1 MTSSSPDLK
10 PLCVDLDGTLIK
22 TDCLFETLLGAI
34 HKNPATIFKV
44 PQWLAKG
51 RPTLKAKLAELH
63 IPDTHTLPWNQEVID
78 YITEEKSKGRKVLL
92 VTASYIK
99 VAQAIAD
106 HLGIF
111 DEVLATDGKVNLKS
125 HNKAKLLV
133 ERFGEK
139 QFDYIGNES
148 CDIPIWQAAGTA
160 LIANST
166 PTLVQK
172 TKSLDLPTET
182 IGDSHSNLP
191 KALVKACR
199 PHQWAKNTLLFVPL
213 LTAHLYTTTQLLINT
228 VLAFIAMGLC
238 ASTVYILNDLLD
250 LESDRNHHSKRRRP
264 IASGKL
270 PIHISLFLPPLLL
283 AISFSTAWFLI
294 NPTFTLLLGCYL
306 IITSAYSLY
315 LKQKILVDVFLL
327 AGLYSMRIIIG
338 ASVACT
344 AGGVL
349 FEGYIELSNWLITF
363 STLFFLSL
371 AMAKRYSELH
381 NLAQTDRKKPSG
393 RSYHVDDRPL
403 ISQLGITS
411 GFLAVLV
418 FALYIYSERST
429 ELYHNPNA
437 LWLICPP
444 LLYWV
449 AYVWLVTTRGKMRED
464 PVTFA
469 IKDKISY
476 LVGIIIVI
484 APLLAN
490 PK

>member
-1 MTSSSPDLK
+1 MTSSTPEKK
-10 PLCVDLDGTLIK
+10 PLCVDLDGTLIH

-34 HKNPATIFKV
+34 HKNPATLFKV

-51 RPTLKAKLAELH
+51 RPTLKAELAELH
-63 IPDTHTLPWNQEVID
+63 SPDTATLPWNEDVIE
-78 YITEEKSKGRKVLL
+78 YIKKEKSKGRKVLL
-92 VTASYIK
+92 VTASHIK
-99 VAQAIAD
+99 VAQLIAD
-106 HLGIF
+106 YLEIF
-111 DEVLATDGKVNLKS
+111 DEVLATNSDVNLKS

-133 ERFGEK
+133 ERYGEK
-139 QFDYIGNES
+139 NFDYIGNES
-148 CDIPIWQAAGTA
+148 CDIPIWQAAGSA

-166 PTLVQK
+166 QQLVQK
-172 TKSLDLPTET
+172 TESLNLPTET
-182 IGDSHSNLP
+182 IGAPHSKLP

-199 PHQWAKNTLLFVPL
+199 PHQWAKNTLLFVPI
-213 LTAHLYTTTQLLINT
+213 LTAHLYTNHLLLINT
-228 VLAFIAMGLC
+228 VLAFISMGLC
-238 ASTVYILNDLLD
+238 ASTVYVLNDLLD

-270 PIHISLFLPPLLL
+270 PIHVALFLPPLLL
-283 AISFSTAWFLI
+283 CISFSIAWFLI

-338 ASVACT
+338 ASVACER
-344 AGGVL
+344 GGEL
-349 FEGYIELSNWLITF
+349 FSGYIELSNWLITF

-381 NLAQTDRKKPSG
+381 NLAQTDRERPSG
-393 RSYHVDDRPL
+393 RSYHINDRPL

-411 GFLAVLV
+411 GLLAALV
-418 FALYIYSERST
+418 FALYIHSDNST
-429 ELYHNPNA
+429 ALYHNPNA
-437 LWLICPP
+437 LWLICPS
-444 LLYWV
+444 LLYWI